1 MLNINIVL
9 KSISEIDAELS
20 RLFKTEIEDYPVFF
34 KNFELFGNKP
44 GAVSLR
50 SGIYVHEKTA
60 NLYNVIYMIFIFFHE
75 IGHYK
80 RYNNIDY
87 DMVSLTKL
95 PIDDYIKQIEIEEN
109 FANDFAIKKVKELTS
124 KIPENPEI
132 QKQIK
137 EFMEYIYLDIK
148 VFNPNLYHKIYNTI
162 KSNIEKYEGDGDK
175 LVLDILSGKVPINE
189 NKKIMNSEKA
199 IRNKI
204 AETLRQIFEK
214 TEVAPAK
221 PVVKPD
227 VKPAPEKPNPR
238 RLTKLK
244 IHPGADLAPKAENK
258 NSLKK
263 KAELKEKKIQ
273 ESLIDL
279 AYKLYILKE
288 APLQYS
294 DDEMG
299 SPSPEI
305 KKNIEQRGSNPF
317 SKIDILHKDVGNNQ
331 KSIEKLSDEEYK
343 DVIDTAKKH
352 GATKI
357 NPMQQMDLFMK
368 AMVVQEKY
376 KDNLEQLAKDVV
388 KKYFGIPDDV
398 MENIHVKLTN
408 NQADVQLDKP
418 QNQAKKNQEKKDD
431 ENNDNENN
439 NDDLDNN
446 KGFQELVHD
455 FTPEEKEII
464 KQNVDKRTIANAL
477 MMGAGFR
484 AHNLMD
490 KIKPALDAIDPVLF
504 PFYSKIMSG
513 GAVQI
518 WKSKPQDD
526 GSFEMDAKDFGLNI
540 PGMPQKFKISSDM
553 LKKMGVVGKSEL
565 ILGDDKN
572 GDGIREVEGARAI
585 AMIFPVLLHETV
597 KACVEYIF
605 ASGLPQYTERINRE
619 IMRQS
624 DDFKFEYWHKL
635 LGPRLWKYLHD
646 AIDYIVQG
654 RNQDYTIVAYLLQEI
669 SMLPPD
675 KFLRL
680 IDLLIHDGA
689 KGIVWLEKMLDR
701 VENDLQNVDI
711 DKEPIPQADFGNIQ
725 NLMGQIQ
732 NLLNQKDIEPKP
744 DPIQQKPF
752 NKMTTEELRSFILD
766 SINSGDFDK
775 AAEARD
781 ELEGRGE

>member
-1 MLNINIVL
+1 MSQEE
-9 KSISEIDAELS
+9 SI
-20 RLFKTEIEDYPVFF
+20 
-34 KNFELFGNKP
+34 
-44 GAVSLR
+44 
-50 SGIYVHEKTA
+50 
-60 NLYNVIYMIFIFFHE
+60 
-75 IGHYK
+75 
-80 RYNNIDY
+80 
-87 DMVSLTKL
+87 
-95 PIDDYIKQIEIEEN
+95 
-109 FANDFAIKKVKELTS
+109 
-124 KIPENPEI
+124 
-132 QKQIK
+132 
-137 EFMEYIYLDIK
+137 
-148 VFNPNLYHKIYNTI
+148 
-162 KSNIEKYEGDGDK
+162 
-175 LVLDILSGKVPINE
+175 
-189 NKKIMNSEKA
+189 
-199 IRNKI
+199 IRKKI
-204 AETLRQIFEK
+204 AETLKQIFEK
-214 TEVAPAK
+214 AEVAPAK
-221 PVVKPD
+221 PEVKPD
-227 VKPAPEKPNPR
+227 VKPAPAKPNPR
-238 RLTKLK
+238 RLTKPR
-244 IHPGADLAPKAENK
+244 IHPGADPAPKAESK

-273 ESLIDL
+273 ESLMDL
-279 AYKLYILKE
+279 AYKLYLLKE

-305 KKNIEQRGSNPF
+305 KKNIEQRGNNPF

-343 DVIDTAKKH
+343 DVVDTAKKH
-352 GATKI
+352 GAQKM
-357 NPMQQMDLFMK
+357 NPMQQMDLFIK
-368 AMVVQEKY
+368 AMAVQEKY

-388 KKYFGIPDDV
+388 KQYFGIPDDV
-398 MENIHVKLTN
+398 MENIFVTLTN
-408 NQADVQLDKP
+408 NQNDVQLDKP
-418 QNQAKKNQEKKDD
+418 QEKNNQPQNNNNNEED
-431 ENNDNENN
+431 EENDNEEEDN
-439 NDDLDNN
+439 NDALDNN

-484 AHNLMD
+484 AHNLME
-490 KIKPALDAIDPVLF
+490 KIKPALDAINPILY

-513 GAVQI
+513 GAMQI
-518 WKSKPQDD
+518 WKAKPQDD
-526 GSFEMDAKDFGLNI
+526 GGFEMDAKDLGLDM
-540 PGMPQKFKISSDM
+540 PGMPKNFKINSDM

-572 GDGIREVEGARAI
+572 GDGIREVEGARAV

-597 KACVEYIF
+597 KACIEYIF
-605 ASGLPQYTERINRE
+605 ANGLPQYTEHVNRE
-619 IMRQS
+619 IMKQS

-689 KGIVWLEKMLDR
+689 RGIVWLEKMLDR
-701 VENDLQNVDI
+701 VENDLQNIDI
-711 DKEPIPQADFGNIQ
+711 DEEPIPQADFGNIQ

-732 NLLNQKDIEPKP
+732 NMLNQPGAEEKPEPV
-744 DPIQQKPF
+744 QHKPF
-752 NKMTTEELRSFILD
+752 NKMSNEELQNFILD

-781 ELEGRGE
+781 ELEKRGG